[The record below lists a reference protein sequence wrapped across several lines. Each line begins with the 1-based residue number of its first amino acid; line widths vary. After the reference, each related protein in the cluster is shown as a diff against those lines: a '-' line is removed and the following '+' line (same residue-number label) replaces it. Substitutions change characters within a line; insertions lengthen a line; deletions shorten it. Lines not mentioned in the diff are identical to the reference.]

1 MKTATLYKVFCRNFA
16 QTFYTCAH
24 IRPAREREFQRPHFY
39 ISNTNNKTYT
49 NPQHMK
55 KIALWALAGLLLT
68 SCGSKSNS
76 MGEASTDFAV
86 VTIQTTESDL
96 NTSYPATIK
105 GMQDIEI
112 RPKVSG
118 YLVKLL
124 VDEGA
129 TVRKGQPL
137 FLIDSE
143 QYSAAVKAAQAQIKV
158 CRANIAT
165 QKLTVENK
173 RMLFK
178 QNIISSY
185 DLQMAENTL
194 ASYEAQLASAQANLQ
209 SAQDNLRWCTVT
221 SPSDGVVGTIPY
233 RVGSLVSA
241 SSAEPLTTVSNIQ
254 KMYVYFSMT
263 EKQLLALTRE
273 SGDVNAAIKK
283 MPAVSLVLADG
294 STYSQNGTISTVSGV
309 IDQTTGSVQ
318 MRATFDNASHVL
330 RSGGTGSVL
339 IPTHSNDAIL
349 VPQKATFDIQDKK
362 FVYVVNADKT
372 VAPREIEVLTQND
385 GQSFVVTSGL
395 KAGERIVVDGV
406 NQLKNGQKINPI
418 TPAQA
423 EANQKKAQKALKDG
437 KMPGE
442 N

>member
-1 MKTATLYKVFCRNFA
+1 
-16 QTFYTCAH
+16 
-24 IRPAREREFQRPHFY
+24 
-39 ISNTNNKTYT
+39 
-49 NPQHMK
+49 MK
-55 KIALWALAGLLLT
+55 KIALCMLTAVALV
-68 SCGSKSNS
+68 SCGSKSNQ
-76 MGEASTDFAV
+76 MGEASNDFAV
-86 VTIQTTESDL
+86 VTVQTTEADL
-96 NTSYPATIK
+96 KTTYPATIK

-143 QYSAAVKAAQAQIKV
+143 QYQAAVKSAQAQIKV

-165 QKLTVENK
+165 QKLTVDNK

-185 DLQMAENTL
+185 DMQMAENTL
-194 ASYEAQLASAQANLQ
+194 ASYEAQLTAAEAQLQ

-221 SPSDGVVGTIPY
+221 SPADGVVGSIPY
-233 RVGSLVSA
+233 RVGSLVSSQSA
-241 SSAEPLTTVSNIQ
+241 SALTTVSNIS
-254 KMYVYFSMT
+254 KMHVYFSMT

-273 SGDVNAAIKK
+273 TGGVSAALKK

-294 STYSQNGTISTVSGV
+294 TTYSQTGEISTVSGV

-318 MRATFDNASHVL
+318 MRATFDNASHIL
-330 RSGGTGSVL
+330 RSGGTGSILV
-339 IPTHSNDAIL
+339 PTHSDAAIK

-372 VAPREIEVLTQND
+372 VAPREITVLPQND
-385 GQSFVVTSGL
+385 GQTYVVSTGL
-395 KAGERIVVDGV
+395 RAGERIVVDGV

-423 EANQKKAQKALKDG
+423 EANQKKEQQAMKDG
-437 KMPGE
+437 KMPGQH
-442 N
+442 

>member
-1 MKTATLYKVFCRNFA
+1 
-16 QTFYTCAH
+16 
-24 IRPAREREFQRPHFY
+24 
-39 ISNTNNKTYT
+39 
-49 NPQHMK
+49 MK
-55 KIALWALAGLLLT
+55 KIALWVLTAVVLT
-68 SCGSKSNS
+68 SCGSKSKQ
-76 MGEASTDFAV
+76 MGEASNDFAV
-86 VTIQTTESDL
+86 ETVQTTTADL
-96 NTSYPATIK
+96 KTSYPATIK

-124 VDEGA
+124 VDEGS

-143 QYSAAVKAAQAQIKV
+143 QYRAAVKAAQAQVKV
-158 CRANIAT
+158 CKANIAT

-194 ASYEAQLASAQANLQ
+194 TSYEAQLAAAQAQLQ
-209 SAQDNLRWCTVT
+209 SARDNLSWCTVT
-221 SPSDGVVGTIPY
+221 SPADGVVGSIPY

-241 SSAEPLTTVSNIQ
+241 QSAEALTTVSNIS

-273 SGDVNAAIKK
+273 AGGINAAIKK
-283 MPAVSLVLADG
+283 MPAVSLVLSDG
-294 STYSQNGTISTVSGV
+294 STYSQSGTISTVSGV
-309 IDQTTGSVQ
+309 IDSSTGSVQ
-318 MRATFDNASHVL
+318 MRATFDNAQHVL
-330 RSGGTGSVL
+330 RSGGTGSILV
-339 IPTHSNDAIL
+339 PTHSNDAIM
-349 VPQKATFDIQDKK
+349 VPQSATFDVQDKK
-362 FVYVVNADKT
+362 FVYVVNNDKS
-372 VAPREIEVLTQND
+372 VATREITVLPQND
-385 GQSFVVTSGL
+385 GQTYVVASGL
-395 KAGERIVVDGV
+395 RSGERIVVDGV

-418 TPAQA
+418 TRAQLQ
-423 EANQKKAQKALKDG
+423 ANQKKEQQAMKDG

-442 N
+442 K

>member
-1 MKTATLYKVFCRNFA
+1 
-16 QTFYTCAH
+16 
-24 IRPAREREFQRPHFY
+24 
-39 ISNTNNKTYT
+39 
-49 NPQHMK
+49 MK
-55 KIALWALAGLLLT
+55 KIALWVLTAVVLT
-68 SCGSKSNS
+68 SCGSKSNK
-76 MGEASTDFAV
+76 MGEASNDFAV
-86 VTIQTTESDL
+86 ETIQTTTADL
-96 NTSYPATIK
+96 KTSYPATIK

-143 QYSAAVKAAQAQIKV
+143 QYRATVKAAKAQIRV

-165 QKLTVENK
+165 QKLTVDNK

-185 DLQMAENTL
+185 DLKMAENTL
-194 ASYEAQLASAQANLQ
+194 ASYEAQLAAAEAQLQ

-221 SPSDGVVGTIPY
+221 SPADGVVGSIPY
-233 RVGSLVSA
+233 RVGSLVSGQ
-241 SSAEPLTTVSNIQ
+241 SAEALTTVSNIS

-273 SGDVNAAIKK
+273 AGGVNAAIKK
-283 MPAVSLVLADG
+283 MPAVSLVLSDG
-294 STYSQNGTISTVSGV
+294 TTYSQSGTISTVSGV
-309 IDQTTGSVQ
+309 IDPSTGSVQ
-318 MRATFDNASHVL
+318 MRATFDNAQHIL
-330 RSGGTGSVL
+330 RSGGTGSIL
-339 IPTHSNDAIL
+339 IPTHASNAIM
-349 VPQKATFDIQDKK
+349 VPQSATFDVQDKK

-372 VAPREIEVLTQND
+372 VATREITVLPQNN
-385 GQSFVVTSGL
+385 GQTYVVASGL
-395 KAGERIVVDGV
+395 RAGERIVIDGV

-418 TPAQA
+418 TPAQLK
-423 EANQKKAQKALKDG
+423 ANQAKEQKAMKDG

-442 N
+442 K

>member
-1 MKTATLYKVFCRNFA
+1 
-16 QTFYTCAH
+16 
-24 IRPAREREFQRPHFY
+24 
-39 ISNTNNKTYT
+39 
-49 NPQHMK
+49 MK
-55 KIALWALAGLLLT
+55 KIALWVLTAVMLT
-68 SCGSKSNS
+68 SCGSKSNK
-76 MGEASTDFAV
+76 MGEASNDFAV
-86 VTIQTTESDL
+86 ETIQTTTADL
-96 NTSYPATIK
+96 KTSYPATIK

-143 QYSAAVKAAQAQIKV
+143 QYRATVKAAKAQIRV

-165 QKLTVENK
+165 QKLTVDNK

-178 QNIISSY
+178 QNIISGY
-185 DLQMAENTL
+185 DLKMAENTL
-194 ASYEAQLASAQANLQ
+194 ASYEAQLAATEAQLQ

-221 SPSDGVVGTIPY
+221 SPADGVVGSIPY
-233 RVGSLVSA
+233 RVGSLVSGQ
-241 SSAEPLTTVSNIQ
+241 SAEALTTVSNIS

-273 SGDVNAAIKK
+273 AGGVNAAIKK
-283 MPAVSLVLADG
+283 MPAVSLVLSDG
-294 STYSQNGTISTVSGV
+294 TTYSQSGTISTVSGV
-309 IDQTTGSVQ
+309 IDPSTGSVQ
-318 MRATFDNASHVL
+318 MRATFDNAQHIL
-330 RSGGTGSVL
+330 RSGGTGSIL
-339 IPTHSNDAIL
+339 IPTHASDAIM
-349 VPQKATFDIQDKK
+349 VPQSATFDVQDKK

-372 VAPREIEVLTQND
+372 VATREITVLPQNN
-385 GQSFVVTSGL
+385 GQTYVVASGL
-395 KAGERIVVDGV
+395 RAGERIVVDGV

-418 TPAQA
+418 TLAQLK
-423 EANQKKAQKALKDG
+423 ANQAKEQKAMKDG

-442 N
+442 K

>member
-1 MKTATLYKVFCRNFA
+1 
-16 QTFYTCAH
+16 
-24 IRPAREREFQRPHFY
+24 
-39 ISNTNNKTYT
+39 
-49 NPQHMK
+49 MK
-55 KIALWALAGLLLT
+55 KIALWVLTAVMLT
-68 SCGSKSNS
+68 SCGSKSNK
-76 MGEASTDFAV
+76 MGEASNDFAV
-86 VTIQTTESDL
+86 ETIQTTTADL
-96 NTSYPATIK
+96 KTSYPATIK

-143 QYSAAVKAAQAQIKV
+143 QYRATVKAAKAQIRV

-165 QKLTVENK
+165 QKLTVDNK

-185 DLQMAENTL
+185 DLKMAENTL
-194 ASYEAQLASAQANLQ
+194 ASYEAQLAAAEAQLQ

-221 SPSDGVVGTIPY
+221 SPADGVVGSIPY
-233 RVGSLVSA
+233 RVGSLVSGQ
-241 SSAEPLTTVSNIQ
+241 SAEALTTVSNIS

-273 SGDVNAAIKK
+273 AGGVNAAIKK
-283 MPAVSLVLADG
+283 MPAVSLVLSDG
-294 STYSQNGTISTVSGV
+294 TTYSQSGTISTVSGV
-309 IDQTTGSVQ
+309 IDPSTGSVQ
-318 MRATFDNASHVL
+318 MRATFDNAQHIL
-330 RSGGTGSVL
+330 RSGGTGSIL
-339 IPTHSNDAIL
+339 IPTHASDAIM
-349 VPQKATFDIQDKK
+349 VPQSATFDVQDKK
-362 FVYVVNADKT
+362 LVYVVNADKT
-372 VAPREIEVLTQND
+372 VATREITVLPQNN
-385 GQSFVVTSGL
+385 GQTYVVASGL
-395 KAGERIVVDGV
+395 RAGERIVVDGV

-418 TPAQA
+418 TPAQLK
-423 EANQKKAQKALKDG
+423 ANQAKEQKAMKDG

-442 N
+442 K

>member
-1 MKTATLYKVFCRNFA
+1 
-16 QTFYTCAH
+16 
-24 IRPAREREFQRPHFY
+24 
-39 ISNTNNKTYT
+39 
-49 NPQHMK
+49 MK
-55 KIALWALAGLLLT
+55 KIALWVLTAVVLT
-68 SCGSKSNS
+68 SCGSKSNK
-76 MGEASTDFAV
+76 MGEASNDFAV
-86 VTIQTTESDL
+86 ETIQTTTADL
-96 NTSYPATIK
+96 KTSYPATIK

-143 QYSAAVKAAQAQIKV
+143 QYRATVKAAKAQIRV

-165 QKLTVENK
+165 QKLTVDNK

-185 DLQMAENTL
+185 DLKTAENTL
-194 ASYEAQLASAQANLQ
+194 ASYEAQLAAAEAQLQ

-221 SPSDGVVGTIPY
+221 SPADGVVGSIPY
-233 RVGSLVSA
+233 RVGSLVSGQ
-241 SSAEPLTTVSNIQ
+241 SAEALTTVSNIS

-273 SGDVNAAIKK
+273 AGGVNAAIKK
-283 MPAVSLVLADG
+283 MPAVSLVLSDG
-294 STYSQNGTISTVSGV
+294 TTYSQSGTISTVSGV
-309 IDQTTGSVQ
+309 IDPSTGSVQ
-318 MRATFDNASHVL
+318 MRATFDNAQHIL
-330 RSGGTGSVL
+330 RSGGTGSIL
-339 IPTHSNDAIL
+339 IPTHASDAIM
-349 VPQKATFDIQDKK
+349 VPQSATFDVQDKK

-372 VAPREIEVLTQND
+372 VATREITVLPQNN
-385 GQSFVVTSGL
+385 GQTYVVASGL
-395 KAGERIVVDGV
+395 RAGERIVVDGV

-418 TPAQA
+418 TPAQLK
-423 EANQKKAQKALKDG
+423 ANQAKEQKAMKDG

-442 N
+442 K

>member
-1 MKTATLYKVFCRNFA
+1 
-16 QTFYTCAH
+16 
-24 IRPAREREFQRPHFY
+24 
-39 ISNTNNKTYT
+39 
-49 NPQHMK
+49 MK
-55 KIALWALAGLLLT
+55 KIALWVLTAVVLT
-68 SCGSKSNS
+68 SCGSKSKQ
-76 MGEASTDFAV
+76 MGEASNDFAV
-86 VTIQTTESDL
+86 ETVQTTTADL
-96 NTSYPATIK
+96 KTSYPATIK

-143 QYSAAVKAAQAQIKV
+143 QYRATVKAAKAQIRV

-165 QKLTVENK
+165 QKLTVDNK

-185 DLQMAENTL
+185 DLKMAENTL
-194 ASYEAQLASAQANLQ
+194 ASYEAQLAAAEAQLQ

-221 SPSDGVVGTIPY
+221 SPADGVVGSIPY
-233 RVGSLVSA
+233 RVGSLVSGQ
-241 SSAEPLTTVSNIQ
+241 SAEALTTVSNIS

-273 SGDVNAAIKK
+273 AGGVNAAIKK
-283 MPAVSLVLADG
+283 MPAVSLVLSDG
-294 STYSQNGTISTVSGV
+294 TTYSQSGTISTVSGV
-309 IDQTTGSVQ
+309 IDPSTGSVQ
-318 MRATFDNASHVL
+318 LRATFDNAQHIL
-330 RSGGTGSVL
+330 RSGGTGSIL
-339 IPTHSNDAIL
+339 IPTHASDAIM
-349 VPQKATFDIQDKK
+349 VPQSATFDVQDKK

-372 VAPREIEVLTQND
+372 VATREITVLPQNN
-385 GQSFVVTSGL
+385 GQTYVVASGL
-395 KAGERIVVDGV
+395 RAGERIVVDGV

-418 TPAQA
+418 TPAQLK
-423 EANQKKAQKALKDG
+423 ANQAKEQKAMKDG

-442 N
+442 K

>member
-1 MKTATLYKVFCRNFA
+1 
-16 QTFYTCAH
+16 
-24 IRPAREREFQRPHFY
+24 
-39 ISNTNNKTYT
+39 
-49 NPQHMK
+49 MK
-55 KIALWALAGLLLT
+55 KIALWVLTAVMLT
-68 SCGSKSNS
+68 SCGSKSNK
-76 MGEASTDFAV
+76 MGEASNDFAV
-86 VTIQTTESDL
+86 ETIQTTTADL
-96 NTSYPATIK
+96 KTSYPATIK

-143 QYSAAVKAAQAQIKV
+143 QYRATVKAAKAQIRV

-165 QKLTVENK
+165 QKLTVGNK

-185 DLQMAENTL
+185 DLKMAENTL
-194 ASYEAQLASAQANLQ
+194 ASYEAQLAAAEAQLQ

-221 SPSDGVVGTIPY
+221 SPADGVVGSIPY
-233 RVGSLVSA
+233 RVGSLVSGQ
-241 SSAEPLTTVSNIQ
+241 SAEALTTVSNIS

-273 SGDVNAAIKK
+273 AGGVNAAIKK
-283 MPAVSLVLADG
+283 MPAVSLVLSDG
-294 STYSQNGTISTVSGV
+294 TTYSQSGTISTVSGV
-309 IDQTTGSVQ
+309 IDPSTGSVQ
-318 MRATFDNASHVL
+318 MRATFDNAQHIL
-330 RSGGTGSVL
+330 RSGGTGSIL
-339 IPTHSNDAIL
+339 IPTHASDAIM
-349 VPQKATFDIQDKK
+349 VPQSATFDVQDKK

-372 VAPREIEVLTQND
+372 VATREITVLPQNN
-385 GQSFVVTSGL
+385 GQTYVVASGL
-395 KAGERIVVDGV
+395 RAGERIVIDGV

-418 TPAQA
+418 TPAQLK
-423 EANQKKAQKALKDG
+423 ANQAKEQKAMKDG

-442 N
+442 K

>member
-1 MKTATLYKVFCRNFA
+1 
-16 QTFYTCAH
+16 
-24 IRPAREREFQRPHFY
+24 
-39 ISNTNNKTYT
+39 
-49 NPQHMK
+49 MK
-55 KIALWALAGLLLT
+55 KIALWVLTAVMLT
-68 SCGSKSNS
+68 SCGSKSNK
-76 MGEASTDFAV
+76 MGEASNDFAV
-86 VTIQTTESDL
+86 ETIQTTTADL
-96 NTSYPATIK
+96 KTSYPATIK

-143 QYSAAVKAAQAQIKV
+143 QYRATVKAAKAQIRV

-165 QKLTVENK
+165 QKLTVDNK

-185 DLQMAENTL
+185 DLKMAENTL
-194 ASYEAQLASAQANLQ
+194 ASYEAQLAAAEAQLQ

-221 SPSDGVVGTIPY
+221 SPADGVVGSIPY
-233 RVGSLVSA
+233 RVGSLVSGQ
-241 SSAEPLTTVSNIQ
+241 SAEALTTVSNIS

-273 SGDVNAAIKK
+273 AGGINAAIKK
-283 MPAVSLVLADG
+283 MPAVSLVLSDG
-294 STYSQNGTISTVSGV
+294 TTYSQSGTISTVSGV
-309 IDQTTGSVQ
+309 IDPSTGSVQ
-318 MRATFDNASHVL
+318 MRATFDNAQHIL
-330 RSGGTGSVL
+330 RSGGTGSIL
-339 IPTHSNDAIL
+339 IPTHASDAIM
-349 VPQKATFDIQDKK
+349 VPQSATFDVQDKK

-372 VAPREIEVLTQND
+372 VATREITVLPQNN
-385 GQSFVVTSGL
+385 GQTYVVASGL
-395 KAGERIVVDGV
+395 RAGERIVVDGV

-418 TPAQA
+418 TPAQLK
-423 EANQKKAQKALKDG
+423 ANQAKEQKAMKDG

-442 N
+442 K

>member
-1 MKTATLYKVFCRNFA
+1 
-16 QTFYTCAH
+16 
-24 IRPAREREFQRPHFY
+24 
-39 ISNTNNKTYT
+39 
-49 NPQHMK
+49 MK
-55 KIALWALAGLLLT
+55 KIALWVLTAVVLT
-68 SCGSKSNS
+68 SCGSKSKQ
-76 MGEASTDFAV
+76 MGEASNDFAV
-86 VTIQTTESDL
+86 ETVQATTADL
-96 NTSYPATIK
+96 KTSYPATIK

-124 VDEGA
+124 VDEGS

-143 QYSAAVKAAQAQIKV
+143 QYRAAVKAAKAQVKV
-158 CRANIAT
+158 CKANIAT

-194 ASYEAQLASAQANLQ
+194 TSYEAQLAAAQAQLQ
-209 SAQDNLRWCTVT
+209 SAQDNLSWCTVT
-221 SPSDGVVGTIPY
+221 SPADGVVGSIPY

-241 SSAEPLTTVSNIQ
+241 QSAEALTTVSNIS

-273 SGDVNAAIKK
+273 AGGINAAIKK
-283 MPAVSLVLADG
+283 MPAVSLVLSDG
-294 STYSQNGTISTVSGV
+294 STYSQSGTISTVSGV
-309 IDQTTGSVQ
+309 IDSSTGSVQ
-318 MRATFDNASHVL
+318 MRATFDNAQHVL
-330 RSGGTGSVL
+330 RSGGTGSILV
-339 IPTHSNDAIL
+339 PTHSNDAIM
-349 VPQKATFDIQDKK
+349 VPQSATFDVQDKK
-362 FVYVVNADKT
+362 FVYVVNNDKS
-372 VAPREIEVLTQND
+372 VATREITVLPQND
-385 GQSFVVTSGL
+385 GQTYVVASGL
-395 KAGERIVVDGV
+395 RSGERIVVDGV

-418 TPAQA
+418 TRAQLQ
-423 EANQKKAQKALKDG
+423 ANQKKEQQAMKDG

-442 N
+442 K

>member
-1 MKTATLYKVFCRNFA
+1 
-16 QTFYTCAH
+16 
-24 IRPAREREFQRPHFY
+24 
-39 ISNTNNKTYT
+39 
-49 NPQHMK
+49 MK
-55 KIALWALAGLLLT
+55 KIALWVLTAVILT
-68 SCGSKSNS
+68 SCGSKSNK
-76 MGEASTDFAV
+76 MGEASNDFAV
-86 VTIQTTESDL
+86 ETIQTTTADL
-96 NTSYPATIK
+96 KTSYPATIK

-143 QYSAAVKAAQAQIKV
+143 QYRATVKAAKAQIRV

-165 QKLTVENK
+165 QKLTVDNK

-185 DLQMAENTL
+185 DLKMAENTL
-194 ASYEAQLASAQANLQ
+194 ASYEAQLAAAEAQLQ

-221 SPSDGVVGTIPY
+221 SPADGVVGSIPY
-233 RVGSLVSA
+233 RVGSLVSGQ
-241 SSAEPLTTVSNIQ
+241 SAEALTTVSNIS

-273 SGDVNAAIKK
+273 AGGVNAAIKK
-283 MPAVSLVLADG
+283 MPAVSLVLSDG
-294 STYSQNGTISTVSGV
+294 TTYSQSGTISTVSGV
-309 IDQTTGSVQ
+309 IDPSTGSVQ
-318 MRATFDNASHVL
+318 MRATFDNAQHIL
-330 RSGGTGSVL
+330 RSGGTGSIL
-339 IPTHSNDAIL
+339 IPTHASDAIM
-349 VPQKATFDIQDKK
+349 VPQSATFDVQDKK

-372 VAPREIEVLTQND
+372 VATREITVLPQNN
-385 GQSFVVTSGL
+385 GQTYVVASGL
-395 KAGERIVVDGV
+395 RAGERIVVDGV

-418 TPAQA
+418 TPAQLK
-423 EANQKKAQKALKDG
+423 ANQAKEQKAMKDG

-442 N
+442 K

>member
-1 MKTATLYKVFCRNFA
+1 
-16 QTFYTCAH
+16 
-24 IRPAREREFQRPHFY
+24 
-39 ISNTNNKTYT
+39 
-49 NPQHMK
+49 MK
-55 KIALWALAGLLLT
+55 KIALWVLTAVMLT
-68 SCGSKSNS
+68 SCGSKSNK
-76 MGEASTDFAV
+76 MGEASNDFAV
-86 VTIQTTESDL
+86 ETIQTTTADL
-96 NTSYPATIK
+96 KTSYPATIK

-143 QYSAAVKAAQAQIKV
+143 QYRATVKAAKAQIRV

-165 QKLTVENK
+165 QKLTVDNK

-185 DLQMAENTL
+185 DLKMAENTL
-194 ASYEAQLASAQANLQ
+194 ASYEAQLAAAEAQLQ

-221 SPSDGVVGTIPY
+221 SPADGVVGSIPY
-233 RVGSLVSA
+233 RVGSLVSGQ
-241 SSAEPLTTVSNIQ
+241 SAEALTTVSNIS

-273 SGDVNAAIKK
+273 AGGVNAAIKK
-283 MPAVSLVLADG
+283 MPAVSLVLSDG
-294 STYSQNGTISTVSGV
+294 TTYSQSGTISTVSGV
-309 IDQTTGSVQ
+309 IDPSTGSVQ
-318 MRATFDNASHVL
+318 MRATFDNAQHIL
-330 RSGGTGSVL
+330 RSGGTGSIL
-339 IPTHSNDAIL
+339 IPTHASDAIM
-349 VPQKATFDIQDKK
+349 VPQSATFDVQDKK

-372 VAPREIEVLTQND
+372 VATREITVLPQNN
-385 GQSFVVTSGL
+385 GQTYVVASGL
-395 KAGERIVVDGV
+395 RAGERIVVDGV

-418 TPAQA
+418 TPAQLK
-423 EANQKKAQKALKDG
+423 ANQAKEQKAMKDG

-442 N
+442 NNIFRKY

>member
-1 MKTATLYKVFCRNFA
+1 
-16 QTFYTCAH
+16 
-24 IRPAREREFQRPHFY
+24 
-39 ISNTNNKTYT
+39 
-49 NPQHMK
+49 MK
-55 KIALWALAGLLLT
+55 KIALWVLAGLLLAGC
-68 SCGSKSNS
+68 SSKSDK
-76 MGEASTDFAV
+76 MGQASTDFAV
-86 VTIQTTESDL
+86 ETLTATTADL
-96 NTSYPATIK
+96 KTSYPATIK

-143 QYSAAVKAAQAQIKV
+143 QYKAAVKAAQAQIKV

-165 QKLTVENK
+165 QKLTVDNK

-178 QNIISSY
+178 QNIISQY

-194 ASYEAQLASAQANLQ
+194 ASYEAQLAAAQAQLQ

-221 SPSDGVVGTIPY
+221 SPADGVVGSIPY
-233 RVGSLVSA
+233 RVGSLVSGQ
-241 SSAEPLTTVSNIQ
+241 SATALTTVSNIS

-263 EKQLLALTRE
+263 EKQLLAMTRE
-273 SGDVNAAIKK
+273 TGGIDAAIKK
-283 MPAVSLVLADG
+283 MPAVSLVLSDG
-294 STYSQNGTISTVSGV
+294 STYSQSGVISTVSGV
-309 IDQTTGSVQ
+309 IDQSTGSVQ
-318 MRATFDNASHVL
+318 MRATFDNAGHVL
-330 RSGGTGSVL
+330 RSGGSGSVL
-339 IPTHSNDAIL
+339 VPTHAEDAIM
-349 VPQKATFDIQDKK
+349 VPQSATFDVQDKK

-372 VAPREIEVLTQND
+372 VATREITVLSQNN
-385 GQSFVVTSGL
+385 GQSYVVTSGL

-406 NQLKNGQKINPI
+406 NKLKNGQQINPI
-418 TPAQA
+418 SRAQL
-423 EANQKKAQKALKDG
+423 EANQKKEQQAMKDG

-442 N
+442 K

>member
-1 MKTATLYKVFCRNFA
+1 
-16 QTFYTCAH
+16 
-24 IRPAREREFQRPHFY
+24 
-39 ISNTNNKTYT
+39 
-49 NPQHMK
+49 MK
-55 KIALWALAGLLLT
+55 KIALWVLTAVMLT
-68 SCGSKSNS
+68 SCGSKSNK
-76 MGEASTDFAV
+76 MGEASNDFAV
-86 VTIQTTESDL
+86 ETIQTTTADL
-96 NTSYPATIK
+96 KTSYPATIK
-105 GMQDIEI
+105 GMQDIEL

-143 QYSAAVKAAQAQIKV
+143 QYRATVKAAKAQIRV

-165 QKLTVENK
+165 QKLTVDNK

-185 DLQMAENTL
+185 DLKMAENTL
-194 ASYEAQLASAQANLQ
+194 ASYEAQLAAAEAQLQ

-221 SPSDGVVGTIPY
+221 SPADGVVGSIPY
-233 RVGSLVSA
+233 RVGSLVSGQ
-241 SSAEPLTTVSNIQ
+241 SAEALTTVSNIS

-273 SGDVNAAIKK
+273 AGGVNAAIKK
-283 MPAVSLVLADG
+283 MPAVSLVLSDG
-294 STYSQNGTISTVSGV
+294 TTYSQSGTISTVSGV
-309 IDQTTGSVQ
+309 IDPSTGSVQ
-318 MRATFDNASHVL
+318 MRATFDNAQHIL
-330 RSGGTGSVL
+330 RSGGTGSIL
-339 IPTHSNDAIL
+339 IPTHASDAIM
-349 VPQKATFDIQDKK
+349 VPQSATFDVQDKK

-372 VAPREIEVLTQND
+372 VATREITVLPQNN
-385 GQSFVVTSGL
+385 GQTYVVASGL
-395 KAGERIVVDGV
+395 RAGERIVVDGV

-418 TPAQA
+418 TPAQLK
-423 EANQKKAQKALKDG
+423 ANQAKEQKAMKDG

-442 N
+442 K

>member
-1 MKTATLYKVFCRNFA
+1 
-16 QTFYTCAH
+16 
-24 IRPAREREFQRPHFY
+24 
-39 ISNTNNKTYT
+39 
-49 NPQHMK
+49 MK
-55 KIALWALAGLLLT
+55 KIALWVLTAVMLT
-68 SCGSKSNS
+68 SCGSKSNK
-76 MGEASTDFAV
+76 MGEASNDFAV
-86 VTIQTTESDL
+86 ETIQTTTADL
-96 NTSYPATIK
+96 KTSYPATIK

-143 QYSAAVKAAQAQIKV
+143 QYRATVKAAKAQIRV

-165 QKLTVENK
+165 QKLTVDNK

-185 DLQMAENTL
+185 DLKMAENTL
-194 ASYEAQLASAQANLQ
+194 ASYEAQLAAAEAQLQ

-221 SPSDGVVGTIPY
+221 SPADGVVGSIPY
-233 RVGSLVSA
+233 RVGSLVSGQ
-241 SSAEPLTTVSNIQ
+241 SAEALTTVSNIS

-273 SGDVNAAIKK
+273 AGGVNAAIKK
-283 MPAVSLVLADG
+283 MPAVSLVLSDG
-294 STYSQNGTISTVSGV
+294 TTYSQSGTISTVSGV
-309 IDQTTGSVQ
+309 IDPSTGSVQ
-318 MRATFDNASHVL
+318 MRATFDNAQHIL
-330 RSGGTGSVL
+330 RSGGTGSIL
-339 IPTHSNDAIL
+339 IPTHASDAIM
-349 VPQKATFDIQDKK
+349 VPQSATFDVQDKK

-372 VAPREIEVLTQND
+372 VATREITVLPQNN
-385 GQSFVVTSGL
+385 GQTYVVASGL
-395 KAGERIVVDGV
+395 RAGERIVVDGV

-418 TPAQA
+418 TLAQLK
-423 EANQKKAQKALKDG
+423 ANQAKEQKAMKDG
-437 KMPGE
+437 KMPGQH
-442 N
+442 

>member
-1 MKTATLYKVFCRNFA
+1 
-16 QTFYTCAH
+16 
-24 IRPAREREFQRPHFY
+24 
-39 ISNTNNKTYT
+39 
-49 NPQHMK
+49 MK
-55 KIALWALAGLLLT
+55 KIALWVLTAVMLT
-68 SCGSKSNS
+68 SCGSKSNK
-76 MGEASTDFAV
+76 MGEASNDFAV
-86 VTIQTTESDL
+86 ETIQTTTADL
-96 NTSYPATIK
+96 KTSYPATIK

-143 QYSAAVKAAQAQIKV
+143 QYRATVKAAKAQIRV

-165 QKLTVENK
+165 QKLTVDNK

-185 DLQMAENTL
+185 DLKMAENTL
-194 ASYEAQLASAQANLQ
+194 ASYEAQLAAAEAQLQ

-221 SPSDGVVGTIPY
+221 SPADGVVGSIPY
-233 RVGSLVSA
+233 RVGSLVSGQ
-241 SSAEPLTTVSNIQ
+241 SAEALTTVSNIS

-273 SGDVNAAIKK
+273 AGGVNAAIKK
-283 MPAVSLVLADG
+283 MPAVSLVLSDG
-294 STYSQNGTISTVSGV
+294 TTYSQSGTISTVSGV
-309 IDQTTGSVQ
+309 IDPSTGSVQ
-318 MRATFDNASHVL
+318 MRATFDNAQHIL
-330 RSGGTGSVL
+330 RSGGTGSIL
-339 IPTHSNDAIL
+339 IPTHASDAIM
-349 VPQKATFDIQDKK
+349 VPQSATFDVQDKK
-362 FVYVVNADKT
+362 FVYVVNEDKT
-372 VAPREIEVLTQND
+372 VATREITVLPQNN
-385 GQSFVVTSGL
+385 GQTYVVASGL
-395 KAGERIVVDGV
+395 RAGERIVVDGV

-418 TPAQA
+418 TPAQLK
-423 EANQKKAQKALKDG
+423 ANQAKEQKAMKDG

-442 N
+442 K

>member
-1 MKTATLYKVFCRNFA
+1 
-16 QTFYTCAH
+16 
-24 IRPAREREFQRPHFY
+24 
-39 ISNTNNKTYT
+39 
-49 NPQHMK
+49 MK
-55 KIALWALAGLLLT
+55 KIALWVLTAVMLT
-68 SCGSKSNS
+68 SCGSKSNK
-76 MGEASTDFAV
+76 MGEASNDFAV
-86 VTIQTTESDL
+86 ETIQTTTADL
-96 NTSYPATIK
+96 KTSYPATIK

-143 QYSAAVKAAQAQIKV
+143 QYRATVKAAKAQIRV

-165 QKLTVENK
+165 QKLTVDNK

-185 DLQMAENTL
+185 DLKMAENTL
-194 ASYEAQLASAQANLQ
+194 ASYEAQLAAAEAQLQ
-209 SAQDNLRWCTVT
+209 SVQDNLRWCTVT
-221 SPSDGVVGTIPY
+221 SPADGVVGSIPY
-233 RVGSLVSA
+233 RVGSLVSGQ
-241 SSAEPLTTVSNIQ
+241 SAEALTTVSNIS

-273 SGDVNAAIKK
+273 AGGVNAAIKK
-283 MPAVSLVLADG
+283 MPAVSLVLSDG
-294 STYSQNGTISTVSGV
+294 TTYSQSGTISTVSGV
-309 IDQTTGSVQ
+309 IDPSTGSVQ
-318 MRATFDNASHVL
+318 MRATFDNAQHIL
-330 RSGGTGSVL
+330 RSGGTGSIL
-339 IPTHSNDAIL
+339 IPTHASDAIM
-349 VPQKATFDIQDKK
+349 VPQSATFDVQDKK

-372 VAPREIEVLTQND
+372 VATREITVLPQNN
-385 GQSFVVTSGL
+385 GQTYVVASGL
-395 KAGERIVVDGV
+395 RAGERIVIDGV

-418 TPAQA
+418 TPAQLK
-423 EANQKKAQKALKDG
+423 ANQAKEQKAMKDG

-442 N
+442 K

>member
-1 MKTATLYKVFCRNFA
+1 
-16 QTFYTCAH
+16 
-24 IRPAREREFQRPHFY
+24 
-39 ISNTNNKTYT
+39 
-49 NPQHMK
+49 MK
-55 KIALWALAGLLLT
+55 KIALWVLTAVMLT
-68 SCGSKSNS
+68 SCGSKSNK
-76 MGEASTDFAV
+76 MGEDSNDFAV
-86 VTIQTTESDL
+86 ETIQTTTADL
-96 NTSYPATIK
+96 KTSYPATIK

-143 QYSAAVKAAQAQIKV
+143 QYRATVKAAKAQIRV

-165 QKLTVENK
+165 QKLTVDNK

-185 DLQMAENTL
+185 DLKMAENTL
-194 ASYEAQLASAQANLQ
+194 ASYEAQLAAAEAQLQ

-221 SPSDGVVGTIPY
+221 SPADGVVGSIPY
-233 RVGSLVSA
+233 RVGSLVSGQ
-241 SSAEPLTTVSNIQ
+241 SAEALTTVSNIS

-273 SGDVNAAIKK
+273 AGGVNAAIKK
-283 MPAVSLVLADG
+283 MPAVSLVLSDG
-294 STYSQNGTISTVSGV
+294 TTYSQSGTISTVSGV
-309 IDQTTGSVQ
+309 IDPSTGSVQ
-318 MRATFDNASHVL
+318 MRATFDNAQHIL
-330 RSGGTGSVL
+330 RSGGTGSIL
-339 IPTHSNDAIL
+339 IPTHASDAIM
-349 VPQKATFDIQDKK
+349 VPQSATFDVQDKK

-372 VAPREIEVLTQND
+372 VATREITVLPQNN
-385 GQSFVVTSGL
+385 GQTYVVASGL
-395 KAGERIVVDGV
+395 RAGERIVVDGV

-418 TPAQA
+418 TPAQLK
-423 EANQKKAQKALKDG
+423 ANQAKEQKAMKDG

-442 N
+442 K

>member
-1 MKTATLYKVFCRNFA
+1 
-16 QTFYTCAH
+16 
-24 IRPAREREFQRPHFY
+24 
-39 ISNTNNKTYT
+39 
-49 NPQHMK
+49 MK
-55 KIALWALAGLLLT
+55 KIALWVLTAVVLT
-68 SCGSKSNS
+68 SCGSKSNK
-76 MGEASTDFAV
+76 MGEASNDFAV
-86 VTIQTTESDL
+86 ETIQTTTADL
-96 NTSYPATIK
+96 KTSYPATIK

-143 QYSAAVKAAQAQIKV
+143 QYRATVKAAKAQIRV

-165 QKLTVENK
+165 QKLTVDNK

-185 DLQMAENTL
+185 DLKMAENTL
-194 ASYEAQLASAQANLQ
+194 ASYEAQLAAAEAQLQ

-221 SPSDGVVGTIPY
+221 SPADGVVGSIPY
-233 RVGSLVSA
+233 RVGSLVSGQ
-241 SSAEPLTTVSNIQ
+241 SAEALTTVSNIS

-273 SGDVNAAIKK
+273 AGGVNAAIKK
-283 MPAVSLVLADG
+283 MPAVSLVLSDG
-294 STYSQNGTISTVSGV
+294 TTYSQSGTISTVSGV
-309 IDQTTGSVQ
+309 IDPRTGSVQ
-318 MRATFDNASHVL
+318 MRATFDNAQHIL
-330 RSGGTGSVL
+330 RSGGTGSIL
-339 IPTHSNDAIL
+339 IPTHASDAIM
-349 VPQKATFDIQDKK
+349 VPQSATFDVQDKK

-372 VAPREIEVLTQND
+372 VATREITVLPQNN
-385 GQSFVVTSGL
+385 GQTYVVASGL
-395 KAGERIVVDGV
+395 RAGERIVVDGV

-418 TPAQA
+418 TLAQLK
-423 EANQKKAQKALKDG
+423 ANQAKEQKAMKDG

-442 N
+442 K